1 MQPERNQGPH
11 KVTFFVGKQGAQEVM
26 DSLPQ
31 KLKKRGVRHMPRDFS
46 FSFSLNYFNFLIL
59 KKLVFYFLLN
69 CDQLDVK
76 IVYSSGEALDVLPQG
91 AGKGQALVYLLNT
104 LKSHGKPPNN
114 TLVCGDSGND
124 AELFS
129 VPSVHGVMVS
139 GSLHKEFLETVK

>member
-11 KVTFFVGKQGAQEVM
+11 KVSLFVGKQGAQEVM

-46 FSFSLNYFNFLIL
+46 FSFFLNYFNFLIL

-139 GSLHKEFLETVK
+139 DSVHKEFLETVK

>member
-31 KLKKRGVRHMPRDFS
+31 KLEKRGVRHMPRGFS
-46 FSFSLNYFNFLIL
+46 FSCFLNYFNTEETW
-59 KKLVFYFLLN
+59 FYFLLN